1 MRERAIVSIW
11 AKRPWRAAQQRDK
24 PHPFGGFWSR

>member
-11 AKRPWRAAQQRDK
+11 AKCPWQASQQRDK